1 MNIIEY
7 RIGRNVKT
15 VPMDE
20 YHWTC
25 FQDAARTYLGWIRT
39 QLQEGTERVLEQW
52 IEVHTGSGTYIHKD
66 GTLVR
71 EDSAVFTLYT
81 DADIEN
87 INDILD
93 KYAQKLADQSEQES
107 VAVVVGTS
115 RLVESSAL
123 EEVAR

>member
-7 RIGRNVKT
+7 RIGRNIKS

-20 YHWTC
+20 YNWTC
-25 FQDAARTYLGWIRT
+25 FQDAARTYLDWIRI
-39 QLQEGTERVLEQW
+39 QLQEETERTLEQW

-87 INDILD
+87 IDDILD
-93 KYAQKLADQSEQES
+93 KYAQKLAKQSDQE
-107 VAVVVGTS
+107 AIGVVVGTS
-115 RLVESSAL
+115 RLVDNTNK
-123 EEVAR
+123 EVAQ